1 MSLYWIPIPT
11 QDGQFAA
18 GFSAAGL
25 ARVEFPQQVSS
36 SLEFETGT
44 RPPQT
49 WLDWTAAALRQILLA
64 EIPAKLPP
72 LDISSGT
79 DFQQRVWRELLQ
91 VAQGQTQTYGQIAAR
106 ILRPAACRAVGAAC
120 GANPIPVLIPCHR
133 VVPANYQPGG
143 PHLGG
148 FSGGL
153 QWKILLL
160 ERERRALKISF
171 PVR

>member
-11 QDGQFAA
+11 PDGQFAA
-18 GFSAAGL
+18 GFAATGL
-25 ARVEFPQQVSS
+25 ARVEFPQSVSP
-36 SLEFETGT
+36 SLEFETGP
-44 RPPQT
+44 RPPRA
-49 WLDWTAAALRQILLA
+49 WLDWTAAALRQILVA

-72 LDISSGT
+72 LDMPSGT
-79 DFQQRVWRELLQ
+79 DFQQRVWRALLQ
-91 VAQGQTQTYGQIAAR
+91 VPRGQTQTYGHIAAQ
-106 ILRPAACRAVGAAC
+106 IHRPAACRAVGAAC

-153 QWKILLL
+153 HWKKLLL
-160 ERERRALKISF
+160 ERECRALKISL
-171 PVR
+171 PAR